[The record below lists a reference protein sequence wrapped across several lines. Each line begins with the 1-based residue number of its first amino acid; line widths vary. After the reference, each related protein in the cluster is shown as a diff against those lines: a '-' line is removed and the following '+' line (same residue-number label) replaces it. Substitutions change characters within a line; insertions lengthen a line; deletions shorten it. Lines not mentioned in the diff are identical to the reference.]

1 MKITPP
7 LPLLCSAL
15 NEWSRGIT
23 QFGAT
28 HRITKAYYE
37 LGMSSPPDLHQIE
50 YSDGTVDHEAWRN
63 NNQNIFHRWRKCRTE
78 IQREKFQALAP
89 AILHAMD
96 PEIRA
101 MITAG
106 NSIEFLTSRLLK
118 EHADVV
124 NAALLNAPLP
134 DFEKECDELDKAL
147 KDFRNAYR
155 TKQQRHD
162 H

>member
-1 MKITPP
+1 MKIN

-15 NEWSRGIT
+15 NEWSRGVTQFTATQRIT
-23 QFGAT
+23 QAFYDLGLTLPAEL
-28 HRITKAYYE
+28 HRI
-37 LGMSSPPDLHQIE
+37 E
-50 YSDGTVDHEAWRN
+50 YPDGTVDHEAWRN
-63 NNQNIFHRWRKCRTE
+63 NNQNIFHRWRKCRTTV
-78 IQREKFQALAP
+78 QCEKFSAISP

-101 MITAG
+101 MVTAG

-118 EHADVV
+118 EHTDVV

>member
-1 MKITPP
+1 MKIN

-15 NEWSRGIT
+15 NEWSRAVT
-23 QFGAT
+23 QFSAT
-28 HRITKAYYE
+28 QRITKAYFE
-37 LGMSSPPDLHQIE
+37 LGLTIPAELHRIE
-50 YSDGTVDHEAWRN
+50 NHNGSVDHDAWRN
-63 NNQNIFHRWRKCRTE
+63 NNQNIFHRWRKCQTAA
-78 IQREKFQALAP
+78 QTEKFVAISP

-101 MITAG
+101 MVTAS
-106 NSIEFLTSRLLK
+106 NSIEYLTSRLLK

-134 DFEKECDELDKAL
+134 DFERECDELDKAL
-147 KDFRNAYR
+147 TDIRMAYR
-155 TKQQRHD
+155 AKQQRHD

>member
-1 MKITPP
+1 MKIN
-7 LPLLCSAL
+7 LSLLRSAL
-15 NEWSRGIT
+15 HEWSRGIT
-23 QFGAT
+23 QFTAT
-28 HRITKAYYE
+28 QRITKAYFD
-37 LGMSSPPDLHQIE
+37 LGLSTPSELHQIE
-50 YSDGTVDHEAWRN
+50 FLDGTVDHDAWRN
-63 NNQNIFHRWRKCRTE
+63 NNQNIFHRWRKCQTA
-78 IQREKFQALAP
+78 IQREKFEALSP

-101 MITAG
+101 MVTAG

-134 DFEKECDELDKAL
+134 DFERECDELDKAL
-147 KDFRNAYR
+147 TDIRMAYR
-155 TKQQRHD
+155 AKQQRHD

>member
-1 MKITPP
+1 MKIN
-7 LPLLCSAL
+7 LNLLRSAL
-15 NEWSRGIT
+15 HEWSRGIT
-23 QFGAT
+23 QFSAT
-28 HRITKAYYE
+28 QRITKAYFE
-37 LGMSSPPDLHQIE
+37 LGLKNPSELHQIE
-50 YSDGTVDHEAWRN
+50 YPDGTVDHDAWRN
-63 NNQNIFHRWRKCRTE
+63 NNQNIFHRWRKCQTA
-78 IQREKFQALAP
+78 IQREKFEALSP

-101 MITAG
+101 MVTAG

-124 NAALLNAPLP
+124 NAALLNAPLH

-147 KDFRNAYR
+147 TDIRLAYR
-155 TKQQRHD
+155 AKQQRHD

>member
-28 HRITKAYYE
+28 QRITKAYYE
-37 LGMSSPPDLHQIE
+37 LGMSSPPDLHPIE

-78 IQREKFQALAP
+78 VQREKFQALAP

-101 MITAG
+101 MVTAG

-147 KDFRNAYR
+147 RDFRHAYR

>member
-1 MKITPP
+1 MKIN

-15 NEWSRGIT
+15 HEWSRGVT
-23 QFGAT
+23 QYTAT
-28 HRITKAYYE
+28 LRITKAYFE
-37 LGMSSPPDLHQIE
+37 LGMTVPVEMHRIE
-50 YSDGTVDHEAWRN
+50 LPNGFVDHDAWRN
-63 NNQNIFHRWRKCRTE
+63 NNQNIFHRWRKCQTSV
-78 IQREKFQALAP
+78 QTEKFVAISP

-101 MITAG
+101 MVTAS
-106 NSIEFLTSRLLK
+106 NSIEYLTSRLLK

-134 DFEKECDELDKAL
+134 DFERECDELDKAL
-147 KDFRNAYR
+147 TDIRMAYR
-155 TKQQRHD
+155 AKQQRHD

>member
-1 MKITPP
+1 MKIN

-15 NEWSRGIT
+15 HEWSRGVT
-23 QFGAT
+23 QYTAT
-28 HRITKAYYE
+28 QRITKAYFE
-37 LGMSSPPDLHQIE
+37 LELNTPVELHRIE
-50 YSDGTVDHEAWRN
+50 YPDGTVDHDAWRN
-63 NNQNIFHRWRKCRTE
+63 NNQNIFHRWRKCKTS
-78 IQREKFQALAP
+78 IQLEKFAAISP

-101 MITAG
+101 MVTAG

-124 NAALLNAPLP
+124 NAALLNASLP
-134 DFEKECDELDKAL
+134 DFERECDELDKAL
-147 KDFRNAYR
+147 TDIRLAYR
-155 TKQQRHD
+155 AKQQRHD